1 MDCLTI
7 IGLVFI
13 GISIYTAGLIL
24 LVMRSIKKAE
34 NKYDADKS

>member
-13 GISIYTAGLIL
+13 GISIYTAVLIL